1 MGLFGAIWKVVTSPL
16 GVLEDWA
23 NEPLKRWEHKRQEES
38 KDRDVERKIREATG
52 VEEAKARI
60 QKDLAKNQADLQIRM
75 QTEINRVNAE
85 TEQWTK
91 DKEFERMQKVAEAVS
106 NYQERLMEL
115 NLRTVRA
122 IGEMDIELR
131 SKAQALILEKT
142 KEYLAIQNKAS
153 GDAENEFERILVKF
167 SGNERILNIMISNSE
182 KKLASIIDTTSKFLD
197 ELSQDIQ
204 NMNLNIDRLIQ
215 EGHAHTLRQ
224 LEGFNKSAHSVTN
237 RIGDNRIQNIDYK
250 ELTND

>member
-1 MGLFGAIWKVVTSPL
+1 MGFFGAIWKVVTGPL

-23 NEPLKRWEHKRQEES
+23 KEPLKRWEHKRQEES
-38 KDRDVERKIREATG
+38 KDKDVEREIRRATG
-52 VEEAKARI
+52 VEEAKARM
-60 QKDLAKNQADLQIRM
+60 QKELAKNQAELQIRM

-91 DKEFERMQKVAEAVS
+91 DQEFERMKKVAEAVS
-106 NYQERLMEL
+106 NYQERLMDL

-142 KEYLAIQNKAS
+142 QEYLTIQNKAT
-153 GDAENEFERILVKF
+153 AEAETEFERILEKF

-197 ELSQDIQ
+197 ELSLDIQ
-204 NMNLNIDRLIQ
+204 NMNQNIDRLIQ
-215 EGHAHTLRQ
+215 DGHAHTLRQ
-224 LEGFNKSAHSVTN
+224 LDSFNKSAHSVTN
-237 RIGDNRIQNIDYK
+237 RIGYNSIQDINYN
-250 ELTND
+250 ELPND